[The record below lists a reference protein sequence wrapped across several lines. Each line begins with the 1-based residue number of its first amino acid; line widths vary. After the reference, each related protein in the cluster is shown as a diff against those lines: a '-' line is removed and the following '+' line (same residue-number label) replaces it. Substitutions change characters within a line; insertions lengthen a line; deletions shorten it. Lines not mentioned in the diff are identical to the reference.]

1 MNPIMTITPI
11 KSIKNAPTIGTTKYA
26 LGEFPYYLVITS
38 KFAMA
43 FGVAPSPCPIKPPT
57 ITAAS

>member
-26 LGEFPYYLVITS
+26 LGELPYFLVITS
-38 KFAMA
+38 KFAMHLA
-43 FGVAPSPCPIKPPT
+43 LHQAH
-57 ITAAS
+57 AR

>member
-26 LGEFPYYLVITS
+26 LGEFPYFLVITS
-38 KFAMA
+38 NLPWHLALHQA
-43 FGVAPSPCPIKPPT
+43 HDR
-57 ITAAS
+57 

>member
-26 LGEFPYYLVITS
+26 LGEFQYFLVITS

-43 FGVAPSPCPIKPPT
+43 FGVAPSP
-57 ITAAS
+57 